1 MLLGVRVRHYVRL
14 NVRARVAQT
23 QRVLLVLGAAVR
35 SGTGAA
41 LETRTRALHKAHVAG
56 ALGRRAHCVQQSA
69 RALRTR
75 ERQRRVLRVR
85 TRSAR
90 RRRRLHAR
98 LQVEPRERQRRRGRT
113 RASGR
118 RGGARGLRYVHV
130 GADGVRTSGQ
140 VQPEQ
145 RTRALTRGAVSA
157 RWGGRGGAKRLWA
170 PDSDAGDGAFG
181 ERGHR
186 QRGGR
191 RVRTRQ
197 ARGRRSGWDERRIGH
212 RAAR

>member
-1 MLLGVRVRHYVRL
+1 MCHCVWLI
-14 NVRARVAQT
+14 VRARVAQT
-23 QRVLLVLGAAVR
+23 QRMLLVLSAVR
-35 SGTGAA
+35 SSTAAA
-41 LETRTRALHKAHVAG
+41 LETRTRTLQKAHVAG
-56 ALGRRAHCVQQSA
+56 ALGRRAHSVQQSA

-75 ERQRRVLRVR
+75 ERQQRVLRVR

-98 LQVEPRERQRRRGRT
+98 LQVEPRERQRRHRRT

-118 RGGARGLRYVHV
+118 RGGARRLGYTHV

-157 RWGGRGGAKRLWA
+157 RWGGRGGSKRLWA
-170 PDSDAGDGAFG
+170 PESDAGGGAFW

-191 RVRTRQ
+191 RVR
-197 ARGRRSGWDERRIGH
+197 ARHARSRRSGWDEQRIGH